1 MRHAPHPTNE
11 YGGEYEHP
19 KYEYAWKGGLKGKA
33 RRRARQDACKAR
45 RFQKEDMIMEIKLAM
60 FD

>member
-1 MRHAPHPTNE
+1 MSGRRYRCSPEGKRGGKMRHAPHPTNE

-33 RRRARQDACKAR
+33 RHGKRKT
-45 RFQKEDMIMEIKLAM
+45 
-60 FD
+60 